1 MSGYR
6 KNRES
11 NGRSSKKM
19 FAANDPLS
27 KREIGYSALFV
38 ILICMLVNVWHPY
51 LWGPDEPREAEIAR
65 ECVVS
70 GNYIVPHFNQVPF
83 VEKPPLYYDL
93 AALAFRLGGGFHPG
107 AARLVSALLGVL
119 MLAAVL
125 VFAGRKLGWFA
136 ALTASAL
143 CLSMPQ
149 FYRAAHWILLD
160 IGVGAWVTAALAVYG
175 IMVLDRS
182 EGSNRLSILFFLL
195 AAAAFLTKGMVT
207 LVYLGIVILPMM
219 IYQRKWLPC
228 RINWTWLCF
237 LIPAGVWV
245 WLFWREGGI
254 YYLHE
259 HFINNTVGRFL
270 HRDLHLEGSP
280 VTVSDVGNSSPWFF
294 YLARLPNMFGG
305 TALLFPFLLASVWR
319 MFRLPFFRVSLSG
332 RAGKIWDLL
341 TAPGENTEADRAL
354 IFYLVNWSFAPLLF
368 FSLPAIKEVT
378 YLLPSYAG
386 IALLCAWYL
395 VRRPGADDP
404 GRTDLT
410 WGLIGPCVGFAAVS
424 AAAGMENAAVCL
436 VLYGIIFTGL
446 LVRFLL
452 RLRQKSLSGA
462 LFPVLAGMIGAV
474 MLGNTPS
481 VMQET
486 RLNRKCYDDFS
497 RTAWQ
502 LTGERQLYLYGGD
515 ESIRG
520 ALPFYG
526 NRKIVILVSRAELL
540 ETMASQGARA
550 VLLTAGTFE
559 NLSRKPE
566 FSRLTEKFQIEKP
579 DPAGKAESFVLL
591 LSK

>member
-1 MSGYR
+1 ML
-6 KNRES
+6 
-11 NGRSSKKM
+11 
-19 FAANDPLS
+19 AANDPLS
-27 KREIGYSALFV
+27 GRKIGYSALFM

-65 ECVVS
+65 ECAVS

-93 AALAFRLGGGFHPG
+93 AALAFRIRGGFDPG

-119 MLAAVL
+119 MLAALL

-160 IGVGAWVTAALAVYG
+160 IGVGAWVTAALAIYG
-175 IMVLDRS
+175 IIALDRP
-182 EGSNRLSILFFLL
+182 GSKRLHILFFLL

-207 LVYLGIVILPMM
+207 LVYLGIVILPLM
-219 IYQRKWLPC
+219 IYRRKWLPF
-228 RINWTWLCF
+228 RIDWTLLCF
-237 LIPAGVWV
+237 LIPVGI
-245 WLFWREGGI
+245 WLWMFWQEGGI

-259 HFINNTVGRFL
+259 HFINNTIGRFL
-270 HRDLHLEGSP
+270 HKDLHLEGSP

-294 YLARLPNMFGG
+294 YLARLPNMFG
-305 TALLFPFLLASVWR
+305 AAFILIPFILASVWR

-332 RAGKIWDLL
+332 RAGKIWDRL
-341 TAPGENTEADRAL
+341 TAPGENTENDRAL
-354 IFYLVNWSFAPLLF
+354 IFYLVSWSFAPLLF

-395 VRRPGADDP
+395 VRRLPAENP
-404 GRTDLT
+404 GRADLT
-410 WGLIGPCVGFAAVS
+410 WGLTAPCLGFAAVS
-424 AAAGMENAAVCL
+424 AAAGMGNAKICL
-436 VLYGIIFTGL
+436 ILYGVLFLGL
-446 LVRFLL
+446 LLRALL
-452 RLRQKSLSGA
+452 RIRRKAWSGV
-462 LFPVLAGMIGAV
+462 LLPVLAGLIGAV
-474 MLGNTPS
+474 MLGNTPC
-481 VMQET
+481 VMRGT

-497 RTAWQ
+497 RTVWQ
-502 LTGERQLYLYGGD
+502 RVGDRQLYLYGGD

-526 NRKIVILVSRAELL
+526 NRKLIILISRAELL
-540 ETMASQGARA
+540 ETAEAQGARA
-550 VLLTAGTFE
+550 VLLTAETFG
-559 NLSRKPE
+559 NLSQQPE
-566 FSRLTEKFQIEKP
+566 FSRLPDQFRIERP
-579 DPAGKAESFVLL
+579 DSAGKSESFVLL